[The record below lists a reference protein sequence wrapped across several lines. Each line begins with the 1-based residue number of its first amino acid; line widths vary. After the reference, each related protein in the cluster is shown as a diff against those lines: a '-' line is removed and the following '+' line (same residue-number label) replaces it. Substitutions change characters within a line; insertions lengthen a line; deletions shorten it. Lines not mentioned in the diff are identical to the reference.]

1 VGIGRHCQRLNR
13 RIAFALA
20 MIALAFPQISNASP
34 WSRDDG
40 EIMIIS
46 RVDYF
51 RSNLENVSVA
61 GAPVDGKFE
70 RIETNN
76 YVEFGL
82 TDRLTLGGKAFY
94 GRSWLSRGDFTESAS
109 GFTEIETFAQYQ
121 VFRNPRHAGAVKIT
135 GGIPTEFESG
145 ARPTLDSDG
154 VDLELS
160 ALYGRSL
167 TFEPIKTFAAVE
179 VGMRK
184 RFGDAAD
191 QVRILTTIG
200 IEPTERWGLLIDTYS
215 TVSLRN
221 ENFGGADFDVFK
233 VQPSLVWKA
242 TRRFSLQIGMSEE
255 IAGRNL
261 DLGTTYFVGLRTR
274 F

>member
-1 VGIGRHCQRLNR
+1 MGIGRHCQRLNR